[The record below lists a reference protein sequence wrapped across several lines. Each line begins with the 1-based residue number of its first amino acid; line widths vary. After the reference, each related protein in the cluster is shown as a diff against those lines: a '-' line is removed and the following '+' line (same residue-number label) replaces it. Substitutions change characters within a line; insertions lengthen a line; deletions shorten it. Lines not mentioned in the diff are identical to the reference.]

1 VGVGSVGFDTNEEVI
16 QMAETMKAQVFYEGE
31 KMELEEIP
39 VPQVTDVDVLVQ
51 VKNCGICGSDI
62 SYYYGLSP
70 VGTET
75 GKGPIVL
82 GHEFTGEVVEVGAVA
97 RSLNLFK
104 PGDRV
109 VVNPVQHCNA
119 CYACAA
125 GHTNLCANLSVPG
138 VTSDGGFA
146 EYCVSRYT
154 GLFKLP
160 DTVSYAAGAFTEPL
174 ACAVYGLKKLEI
186 EPGQFVAIFG
196 PGPMGLMMVQLAKSV
211 GAGKVAL
218 IGTRDY
224 RLEAGKEWGADYVF
238 NTGDS
243 KSPYYVED
251 LKEAIADLTHGALA
265 ERAIVPTSSN
275 QAFEQAIDITGNA
288 AILVHFGLPNEGDV
302 IRVPALST
310 HTMDKQ
316 IRFSWLAPLV
326 WPTAIRAIS
335 EGLLDVESLV
345 TETAPLV
352 ETEQAIR
359 ALTERVDDPI
369 KVQITP

>member
-1 VGVGSVGFDTNEEVI
+1 
-16 QMAETMKAQVFYEGE
+16 MAEKMKAQVFYEGE

-39 VPQVTDVDVLVQ
+39 VPEVTDMDVLVR

-62 SYYYGLSP
+62 SYYFGLSP
-70 VGTET
+70 VDTAT
-75 GKGPIVL
+75 GKGPLVL

-97 RSLNLFK
+97 KSLDLFQ

-125 GHTNLCANLSVPG
+125 GKTNLCANLYVPG
-138 VTSDGGFA
+138 VTANGGFA

-160 DTVSYAAGAFTEPL
+160 DSVSYAAGAFTEPL

-196 PGPMGLMMVQLAKSV
+196 PGPMGLMMVQLAKSI
-211 GAGKVAL
+211 GAGKIAL

-224 RLEAGKEWGADYVF
+224 RLETGKKWGADYVF
-238 NTGDS
+238 NTQDK

-265 ERAIVPTSSN
+265 DRAIVPTSSN
-275 QAFEQAIDITGNA
+275 EAFEQAIDITGNA
-288 AILVHFGLPNEGDV
+288 AILVHFGLPNEDDV
-302 IRVPALST
+302 IHVPALST
-310 HTMDKQ
+310 HTMDKE

-345 TETAPLV
+345 TDAVSLER
-352 ETEQAIR
+352 TEEAIR
-359 ALTERVDDPI
+359 DLKERIDDPI
-369 KVQITP
+369 KVQVTP

>member
-1 VGVGSVGFDTNEEVI
+1 
-16 QMAETMKAQVFYEGE
+16 MAEKMKAQVFYEGE

-39 VPQVTDVDVLVQ
+39 VPEVTDVDVLVR

-62 SYYYGLSP
+62 SYYFGLSP
-70 VGTET
+70 VGTAT
-75 GKGPIVL
+75 GKGPLVL

-97 RSLNLFK
+97 KSLDLFK

-119 CYACAA
+119 CYACAG
-125 GHTNLCANLSVPG
+125 GHTNLCTNLYVPG
-138 VTSDGGFA
+138 VTANGGFA
-146 EYCVSRYT
+146 EYCLSRYT

-160 DTVSYAAGAFTEPL
+160 DSVSYAAGAFTEPL

-218 IGTRDY
+218 VGTRDY
-224 RLEAGKEWGADYVF
+224 RLEAGKKWGADYVF
-238 NTGDS
+238 NTADEG
-243 KSPYYVED
+243 SPYYVED

-265 ERAIVPTSSN
+265 DRAIVPTSSN
-275 QAFEQAIDITGNA
+275 DAFEQAIDITGNA

-302 IRVPALST
+302 IHVPALST
-310 HTMDKQ
+310 HTMDKE
-316 IRFSWLAPLV
+316 IRFSWLAPLS
-326 WPTAIRAIS
+326 WPPAIRAIS

-345 TETAPLV
+345 TDAVPL
-352 ETEQAIR
+352 EKTEEAIR
-359 ALTERVDDPI
+359 NLKDRVGDPI